1 MIFHEVAVGKYLIID
16 EVNNIYY
23 QIIIFL
29 VIVMNNRMEI
39 AREFANAINS
49 DKIISIILFGSVAR
63 GDDTEESD
71 IDILIIS
78 NHREDLDDKISDEI
92 AWIMYDKQELISAH
106 VINEEIFN
114 KTKNFS
120 FLTNVLK
127 EGVPIG

>member
-1 MIFHEVAVGKYLIID
+1 MY
-16 EVNNIYY
+16 
-23 QIIIFL
+23 
-29 VIVMNNRMEI
+29 NRVEI

-49 DKIISIILFGSVAR
+49 DKIIKIILFGSVAR
-63 GDDTEESD
+63 GDDHEESD

-78 NHREDLDDKISDEI
+78 NHREDIDDIISEEI

-106 VINEEIFN
+106 VINEDLFN

-127 EGVPIG
+127 DCVAIG

>member
-1 MIFHEVAVGKYLIID
+1 MY
-16 EVNNIYY
+16 
-23 QIIIFL
+23 
-29 VIVMNNRMEI
+29 NRVEI

-49 DKIISIILFGSVAR
+49 DKIIKIILFGSVAR
-63 GDDTEESD
+63 GDDHEESD

-78 NHREDLDDKISDEI
+78 NHREDIDDIISEEI

-106 VINEEIFN
+106 VINEDLFN

-127 EGVPIG
+127 DGVAIG

>member
-1 MIFHEVAVGKYLIID
+1 MY
-16 EVNNIYY
+16 
-23 QIIIFL
+23 
-29 VIVMNNRMEI
+29 NRVEI

-49 DKIISIILFGSVAR
+49 DKIIKIILFGSVAR
-63 GDDTEESD
+63 GDDHDESD

-78 NHREDLDDKISDEI
+78 NHREDIDDIISEEI

-106 VINEEIFN
+106 VINEDLFN

-127 EGVPIG
+127 DGVAIG

>member
-1 MIFHEVAVGKYLIID
+1 MY
-16 EVNNIYY
+16 
-23 QIIIFL
+23 
-29 VIVMNNRMEI
+29 NRVEI

-49 DKIISIILFGSVAR
+49 DKIIKIILFGSVAR
-63 GDDTEESD
+63 GDDHDESD

-78 NHREDLDDKISDEI
+78 NHREDIDDIISEEI

-106 VINEEIFN
+106 VINEDLFN

-127 EGVPIG
+127 EGVSIG

>member
-1 MIFHEVAVGKYLIID
+1 MY
-16 EVNNIYY
+16 
-23 QIIIFL
+23 
-29 VIVMNNRMEI
+29 NRVEI

-49 DKIISIILFGSVAR
+49 DKIIKIILFDSVAR
-63 GDDTEESD
+63 GDDHDESD

-78 NHREDLDDKISDEI
+78 NHREDIDDIISEEI

-106 VINEEIFN
+106 VINEDLFN

-127 EGVPIG
+127 DGVAIG